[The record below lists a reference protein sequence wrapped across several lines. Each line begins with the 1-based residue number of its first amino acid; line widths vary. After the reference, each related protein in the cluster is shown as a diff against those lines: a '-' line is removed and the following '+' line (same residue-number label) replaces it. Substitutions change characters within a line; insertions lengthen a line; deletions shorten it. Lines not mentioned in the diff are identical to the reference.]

1 MRAPD
6 FLEKPI
12 GERKNDTRIRNDEQ
26 KAVKGV

>member
-6 FLEKPI
+6 FLEKPYW
-12 GERKNDTRIRNDEQ
+12 RKKNDKRIRNDDH